1 MNINKIKDNPDSPL
15 EFVRPLTEVGDHLSK
30 NFTLAELT
38 VTTTGLP
45 NKPTGAEAAN
55 LQALV
60 TNVLQPLRDLYGK
73 PIKINSGY
81 RSAAVNRAIGG
92 ATNSQHSKG
101 EAADLDAADN
111 AAVFLLI
118 RQFMPFDQ
126 LIWEGGTD
134 TQPDWVHVSYR
145 ASGNRKQVLRMRVV
159 GGKKVY
165 EKM

>member
-1 MNINKIKDNPDSPL
+1 MHSP
-15 EFVRPLTEVGDHLSK
+15 LSK

-38 VTTTGLP
+38 VTGTGLP
-45 NKPTGAEAAN
+45 NKPTEAEIAN

-60 TNVLQPLRDLYGK
+60 TKVLQPLRELYGK
-73 PIKINSGY
+73 PIKVNSGY
-81 RSAAVNRAIGG
+81 RSAVVNRAIGG
-92 ATNSQHSKG
+92 ATNSQHSTG

-111 AAVFLLI
+111 TSLFLLI
-118 RQFMPFDQ
+118 RQFLPFDQ

-145 ASGNRKQVLRMRVV
+145 AGQNRKQVLRMRVI

-165 EKM
+165 EGLN

>member
-1 MNINKIKDNPDSPL
+1 MENKK
-15 EFVRPLTEVGDHLSK
+15 LSK
-30 NFTLAELT
+30 NFTLQELT
-38 VTTTGLP
+38 VTGTGLP
-45 NKPTGAEAAN
+45 NKPTETETAN

-60 TNVLQPLRDLYGK
+60 TNVLQPLRDLYDK
-73 PIKINSGY
+73 PIKVNSGY

-111 AAVFLLI
+111 ASLFLLI
-118 RQFMPFDQ
+118 RQFLPFDQ

-134 TQPDWVHVSYR
+134 TQPDWVHVSFR
-145 ASGNRKQVLRMRVV
+145 ASGNNRKQVLRMKVV

-165 EKM
+165 ESY

>member
-1 MNINKIKDNPDSPL
+1 MNYP
-15 EFVRPLTEVGDHLSK
+15 LSK
-30 NFTLAELT
+30 NFTLDELT
-38 VTTTGLP
+38 VTSTGLP
-45 NKPTGAEAAN
+45 NKPTEAEAAN

-73 PIKINSGY
+73 PIKVNSGY
-81 RSAAVNRAIGG
+81 RSVAVNRAIGG
-92 ATNSQHSKG
+92 ASTSQHSKG

-111 AAVFLLI
+111 ASLFLLI
-118 RQFMPFDQ
+118 RQFLPFDQ

-145 ASGNRKQVLRMRVV
+145 ATGNRKQVLRMRVV

-165 EKM
+165 ESY